1 MIRIFFVMLLLH
13 VVAEFVLQPV
23 ALLRIKQK
31 TYWEQPEHPN
41 GGKDASAMAI
51 AINAIL
57 WSVMI
62 MLPLMYY
69 STEGDLILLLVFLVN
84 MLVHAYIDE
93 YTTNRH
99 KLTFVTAQSLYLLQL
114 IITFLVTLLIQFI

>member
-23 ALLRIKQK
+23 ALLRLKQK

-51 AINAIL
+51 ALYAIL

-69 STEGDLILLLVFLVN
+69 STEGDLILLLVFLFN
-84 MLVHAYIDE
+84 MLAHAYIDE
-93 YTTNRH
+93 YATNRH
-99 KLTFVTAQSLYLLQL
+99 KLSFVMSQSLYLLQL
-114 IITFLVTLLIQFI
+114 TITFLVTLLINI

>member
-1 MIRIFFVMLLLH
+1 MLLLH
-13 VVAEFVLQPV
+13 VVTEFVLHPV

-51 AINAIL
+51 ALNAIL

-69 STEGDLILLLVFLVN
+69 STDGDLILLLVFLVN
-84 MLVHAYIDE
+84 LLAHAYIDE
-93 YTTNRH
+93 YATNRH

-114 IITFLVTLLIQFI
+114 TITFLITMIINI

>member
-13 VVAEFVLQPV
+13 VVTEFVLQPV
-23 ALLRIKQK
+23 ALLRLKQK

-51 AINAIL
+51 AINTIL

-114 IITFLVTLLIQFI
+114 TITFLITMIINI

>member
-1 MIRIFFVMLLLH
+1 MLLLH

-23 ALLRIKQK
+23 ALLRLKQK

-51 AINAIL
+51 ALYAIL

-69 STEGDLILLLVFLVN
+69 STEGDLILLLVFLFN
-84 MLVHAYIDE
+84 MLAHAYIDE
-93 YTTNRH
+93 YATNRH
-99 KLTFVTAQSLYLLQL
+99 KLSFVMSQSLYLLQL
-114 IITFLVTLLIQFI
+114 TITFLVTLLINI

>member
-1 MIRIFFVMLLLH
+1 MLLLH
-13 VVAEFVLQPV
+13 VLAEFVLQPV
-23 ALLRIKQK
+23 ALLRLKQK

-51 AINAIL
+51 AIYAIL

-93 YTTNRH
+93 YATNRR

-114 IITFLVTLLIQFI
+114 TITFLITMIINI

>member
-13 VVAEFVLQPV
+13 VVTEFVLQPV

-31 TYWEQPEHPN
+31 TYWEQPERPN
-41 GGKDASAMAI
+41 GGKDTSAMAI

>member
-23 ALLRIKQK
+23 ALLRLKQK
-31 TYWEQPEHPN
+31 TYWEQPENPN
-41 GGKDASAMAI
+41 GGKDASAIAI

-69 STEGDLILLLVFLVN
+69 STDGDLILLLVFLVN
-84 MLVHAYIDE
+84 MLAHAYIDE
-93 YTTNRH
+93 YATNRH

-114 IITFLVTLLIQFI
+114 IITFLVMVIINI